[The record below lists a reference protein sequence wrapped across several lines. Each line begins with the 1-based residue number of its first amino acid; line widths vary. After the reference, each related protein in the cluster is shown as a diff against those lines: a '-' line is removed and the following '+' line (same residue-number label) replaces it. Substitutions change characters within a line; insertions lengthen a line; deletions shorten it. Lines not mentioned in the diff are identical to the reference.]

1 MAKSTP
7 QIKHGGSKRGKKKTS
22 LDTSI
27 TRIQKKPKYKT
38 PAYISQEARIQAAL
52 EAYENPDDTDITS
65 LRIAAGVFSRGS
77 QSLVLNNEDSA
88 KRVKPRGGG
97 RVISS
102 KEGLRIIGEKNEAA
116 QESKLTKLRREAN
129 ITGNVLKLEEEKVT
143 RALARQQ
150 KKEEKE
156 TAKVQKRM
164 EKARIRE
171 EKAQAK
177 IQQRLDKAAKIQALI
192 SAGKKPRG
200 RKPNTIKEEE
210 ATQQEEAIQQEP
222 VVMAASQRPIRTKRL
237 TQKAIE
243 ILSDDEQEGSSNIES
258 LVESDLSANSDSDV
272 NLTDNSSGGPVDYN
286 DYD

>member
-1 MAKSTP
+1 MRKSGE
-7 QIKHGGSKRGKKKTS
+7 H
-22 LDTSI
+22 
-27 TRIQKKPKYKT
+27 
-38 PAYISQEARIQAAL
+38 
-52 EAYENPDDTDITS
+52 
-65 LRIAAGVFSRGS
+65 V
-77 QSLVLNNEDSA
+77 VL
-88 KRVKPRGGG
+88 
-97 RVISS
+97 
-102 KEGLRIIGEKNEAA
+102 
-116 QESKLTKLRREAN
+116 
-129 ITGNVLKLEEEKVT
+129 LKAVCG
-143 RALARQQ
+143 RQQ

-177 IQQRLDKAAKIQALI
+177 IQQKLDKAAKIQALI

-222 VVMAASQRPIRTKRL
+222 VVMAASQRPIRTKRP

-243 ILSDDEQEGSSNIES
+243 ILS
-258 LVESDLSANSDSDV
+258 ESDLSADSDSDV
-272 NLTDNSSGGPVDYN
+272 NLTDNGGGGLVDYD